1 MKKFVV
7 IVTYPEP
14 RIGEAGRVNV
24 SAHTHAHASLQ
35 ARDMRPDH
43 GWPRDCTYTPRLVDE
58 TSYSPSFVDSDH
70 GALAECL
77 A

>member
-1 MKKFVV
+1 MKKFLV
-7 IVTYPEP
+7 IVNYPEP
-14 RIGEAGRVNV
+14 FIGEAGRVNV
-24 SAHTHAHASLQ
+24 SAHTHAHASQQ
-35 ARDMRPDH
+35 ARELLAEH
-43 GWPRDCTYTPRLVDE
+43 GWPRGSTYTPRLVDE